1 MDKQQQLEIEAATFR
16 RLVDHLRGQQD
27 LQNIELMTLAGFCR
41 NCLSKWYK
49 AEASARG
56 HEVEYEDARE
66 MVYGMPYGKWKERH
80 QTAATPEQMRAF
92 EEHQSQS

>member
-16 RLVDHLRGQQD
+16 RLVEHLRGQQD

-49 AEASARG
+49 AEAPPRAMKWNTKTPRDG
-56 HEVEYEDARE
+56 
-66 MVYGMPYGKWKERH
+66 YGMPYEQWKHLYHRR
-80 QTAATPEQMRAF
+80 QPEQMRAF
-92 EEHQSQS
+92 RRAQNQG